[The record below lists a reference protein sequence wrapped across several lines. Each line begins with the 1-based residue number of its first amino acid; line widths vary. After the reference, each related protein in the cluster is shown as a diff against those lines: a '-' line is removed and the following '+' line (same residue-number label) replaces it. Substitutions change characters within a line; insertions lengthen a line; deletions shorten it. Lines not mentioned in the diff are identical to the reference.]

1 MADVMRAATPI
12 NNRNIIQ
19 PAKEHRD
26 VSTAPMDF
34 QDISKVKSTLSQSET
49 LGQNNVLRENGSST
63 VLYSLLQDP
72 DVASSFLKNIFFLRE
87 IVGLMP
93 LNNETQTEEMQQ
105 LMDRLILSPEEI
117 PQEMQNQEN
126 ISTIF
131 KGKLFDT
138 LRQILQTNGKSV
150 SENIFQKVY
159 TSPAPS
165 SPQPSEN
172 VPASKPLTQ
181 SQMQNETF
189 ENTENIQAQ
198 VKSNEILSEN
208 LSTPPQGENIQQTSD
223 SLPPSNELK
232 DNNTELSPSDDLTK
246 NPTETVSDDKAT
258 AFFNLVNENPNIPD
272 EMKKFSTS
280 KLVKEAFANNT
291 ETSQKEVQDSV
302 INLLKSISLQENKG
316 DFLDAVKN
324 NLLFLKESFP
334 ENSEFSQSLGSLAKA
349 FGEMSEDETT
359 RGAFKNL
366 KLSTLGLMENL
377 KTSVLYNAEIDKTA
391 SLVKYNLSRY
401 NDNDNLVA
409 ESFSKLLTKI
419 PDEKLKAKLTN
430 DLVEYLETAEK
441 SKGTQGSKTMSALA
455 DILQKQS
462 ENAETKML
470 NSDSIDKIVHGLLSS
485 PSNFT
490 PLLHYVVPVDDGK
503 TQAMAEIWINPNGQ
517 EDIENVDAIDK
528 KTKSAK
534 KLTHMLV
541 VFEIEKIGKFE
552 AELFAEDKS
561 LTLLIFCPEEH
572 LSAFKNVN
580 ADIRRACE
588 NTGYRFRNIEI
599 SKMKASRSLMDV
611 FGSLPAR
618 RSGIN
623 VTI

>member
-172 VPASKPLTQ
+172 VPASKPSVQPQTQ
-181 SQMQNETF
+181 NKTL
-189 ENTENIQAQ
+189 ENSENVQAQ

-232 DNNTELSPSDDLTK
+232 DNNTELLPSEDLMK

-291 ETSQKEVQDSV
+291 ETSQKEVQDGV

-324 NLLFLKESFP
+324 NLLFLKDSFP

-441 SKGTQGSKTMSALA
+441 SKGMQGSKTMSALA

-490 PLLHYVVPVDDGK
+490 PLLHYVVPVDDGQ

-561 LTLLIFCPEEH
+561 LTLSIFCPEEY

-599 SKMKASRSLMDV
+599 SKMKAPRSLMDV

>member
-172 VPASKPLTQ
+172 VPASKPSVQPQTQ
-181 SQMQNETF
+181 NKTL
-189 ENTENIQAQ
+189 ENSENVQGQ

-208 LSTPPQGENIQQTSD
+208 LSTPTQGENIQQTSD
-223 SLPPSNELK
+223 SMPPSNELK
-232 DNNTELSPSDDLTK
+232 DNNTELLPSEDLTK

-291 ETSQKEVQDSV
+291 ETSQKEVQDGV

-324 NLLFLKESFP
+324 NLLFLKDSFP

-441 SKGTQGSKTMSALA
+441 SKGMQGSKTMSALA

-490 PLLHYVVPVDDGK
+490 PLLHYVVPVDDGQ

-561 LTLLIFCPEEH
+561 LTLSIFCPEEY

-599 SKMKASRSLMDV
+599 SKMKAPRSLMDV

>member
-377 KTSVLYNAEIDKTA
+377 KTSVIYNAEIDKTA

-572 LSAFKNVN
+572 LPAFKNVN

-599 SKMKASRSLMDV
+599 SKMKAPRSLMDV